1 MEFKFLLK
9 EQNKEGLC
17 DLYYPFYLNTA
28 LSVFVK
34 DTYHRCCWLMVLGW
48 FVFLKNKYT
57 NFKGSVYNIKVN
69 GKPVSLL
76 INKRQY

>member
-9 EQNKEGLC
+9 EQSKEGLC
-17 DLYYPFYLNTA
+17 DSYYPFYLNIA
-28 LSVFVK
+28 FNAFVK
-34 DTYHRCCWLMVLGW
+34 DTYHWYCWLMVLGW

-57 NFKGSVYNIKVN
+57 SFKGSVYNIKVN